1 MVRLCLLCCWL
12 LSGVASAFA
21 DDEGAAAMLK
31 VARSR
36 FELTADE
43 VAVVQRVGDEQRVEG
58 SQHRLTIRADVI
70 AFLCK
75 NRDTLALVPTRG
87 LRFEDLVISGT
98 LDLSFAKLGV
108 PLSFENC
115 QFDRQAGR
123 LSLRQGN
130 FLSLS
135 LSQCTDLPGIN
146 GRGVSVEHSFIFE
159 SECLAEI
166 DLKNADIGNDLYFEG
181 AVLNVSDPETRS
193 CLYGRNARISGD
205 VILDRATTNGRIDLQ
220 GVSIGGMFSAQDARF
235 EMPASDPTKDPVL
248 LDLSGATVGREVD
261 FDGSLIGGLVR
272 LSDAD
277 VTKAVKL
284 HQNKGGSRP
293 ALDLS
298 GLSCSRLVLDA
309 TARPQ
314 WGHLKLHGCNFG
326 DINIVEAGEKET
338 ETYLN
343 WVRSATSV
351 RFSEQPYEHLASVL
365 KKQGKD
371 DIARALLI
379 AKVEDSPTRSTV
391 DVLLRDLSWMV
402 GYGYSPL
409 RAVWLALAVIVMGFA
424 VFRTA
429 YQRGMLVVK
438 ANNAPAKLKTP
449 NLTLLMYSVDVFVP
463 LVDFGVG
470 PTYVPGKVDTGME
483 AREVTLFRVYYWFHV
498 AAGWLICTVAVAGLT
513 GLLRV

>member
-1 MVRLCLLCCWL
+1 MVRQGLLCCWL
-12 LSGVASAFA
+12 LSCVCPALA
-21 DDEGAAAMLK
+21 DEIVETPMVKA
-31 VARSR
+31 VRSR

-58 SQHRLTIRADVI
+58 GQKRLAIRADVI

-87 LRFEDLVISGT
+87 LYFENLVISGT

-108 PLSFENC
+108 PLSIENC
-115 QFDRQAGR
+115 QFDREAGR

-135 LSQCTDLPGIN
+135 ISHCTDLPGIN
-146 GRGVSVEHSFIFE
+146 ARGVSIEHSLIFE
-159 SECLAEI
+159 SQCLAEI

-181 AVLNVSDPETRS
+181 AVLEVADPSTRS

-205 VILDRATTNGRIDLQ
+205 VILDRATANARIDLQ
-220 GVSIGGMFSAQDARF
+220 GVSIGGMFSAQEARF
-235 EMPASDPTKDPVL
+235 DLPVKNESTDSVL

-261 FDGSLIGGLVR
+261 FEDTLLNGLVR
-272 LSDAD
+272 LADAD
-277 VTKAVKL
+277 VTKAVRL
-284 HQNKGGSRP
+284 HRLAAGSRP
-293 ALDLS
+293 GLDLS
-298 GLSCSRLVLDA
+298 GLNCSRLTLDA
-309 TARPQ
+309 SARPQ
-314 WGHLKLHGCNFG
+314 RGHLKLHGCSFS
-326 DINIVEAGEKET
+326 DINIVEAGEPEAA
-338 ETYLN
+338 TYLN
-343 WVRSATSV
+343 WVRSATSQ
-351 RFSEQPYEHLASVL
+351 RFSEQPYEHLASIL

-371 DIARALLI
+371 DIGRALLI
-379 AKVEDSPTRSTV
+379 AKVEDSPTRTAV
-391 DVLLRDLSWMV
+391 DALMRNLSWMV

-409 RAVWLALAVIVMGFA
+409 RAVWLALAVIMLGFV

-429 YQRGMLVVK
+429 YQRGLLVVK

-449 NLTLLMYSVDVFVP
+449 TLTLLMYSVDVFVP

-483 AREVTLFRVYYWFHV
+483 AREVTLFRIYYWFHV

>member
-1 MVRLCLLCCWL
+1 MVRQGLLWCLL
-12 LSGVASAFA
+12 LSCLCPVFGQ
-21 DDEGAAAMLK
+21 DESELGMLK

-36 FELTADE
+36 FALTNDE
-43 VAVVQRVGDEQRVEG
+43 VEVVKRVGDEQHVEG
-58 SQHRLTIRADVI
+58 DQKVLAIRADVI

-87 LRFEDLVISGT
+87 LHFENLAIEGT

-115 QFDRQAGR
+115 RFDRQGGR

-130 FLSLS
+130 FLSIS
-135 LSQCTDLPGIN
+135 ISQCSDLPGIN
-146 GRGVSVEHSFIFE
+146 ARGVSVEHSLIFE
-159 SECLAEI
+159 SQCLAEI

-181 AVLNVSDPETRS
+181 AVLEVADPASRS
-193 CLYGRNARISGD
+193 CLYGRNARINGD

-220 GVSIGGMFSAQDARF
+220 GVSIGGMFSAQEARF
-235 EMPASDPTKDPVL
+235 ETAASEHELPL
-248 LDLSGATVGREVD
+248 LDLSGATIGREVD
-261 FDGSLIGGLVR
+261 FEDSLLGGQLR
-272 LSDAD
+272 LADAD
-277 VTKAVKL
+277 VTKAVRL
-284 HQNKGGSRP
+284 HQLVSGSRP
-293 ALDLS
+293 GLDLS
-298 GLSCSRLVLDA
+298 GLSCSRLSLDA
-309 TARPQ
+309 SARPAR
-314 WGHLKLHGCNFG
+314 GKLKLHGCHFG
-326 DINIVEAGEKET
+326 DINLVDVGEPEI
-338 ETYLN
+338 ETYLQ
-343 WVRSATSV
+343 WIRSATSDK
-351 RFSEQPYEHLASVL
+351 FSEQPYEHLAGVL

-391 DVLLRDLSWMV
+391 DALIRDLSWMV

-409 RAVWLALAVIVMGFA
+409 RAVWLALAVIFFGFI

-429 YQRGMLVVK
+429 YRRGLLVVK
-438 ANNAPAKLKTP
+438 VNNAPARLKTP

-470 PTYVPGKVDTGME
+470 PAYVPGKVDAGME
-483 AREVTLFRVYYWFHV
+483 ASEVTLFRIYYWFHV

-513 GLLRV
+513 GLVRV

>member
-1 MVRLCLLCCWL
+1 MVK
-12 LSGVASAFA
+12 A
-21 DDEGAAAMLK
+21 
-31 VARSR
+31 ARSR

-58 SQHRLTIRADVI
+58 SQRRLAIRADVI

-87 LRFEDLVISGT
+87 LYFENLVISGT

-108 PLSFENC
+108 PLSIENC
-115 QFDRQAGR
+115 QFDREAGR

-135 LSQCTDLPGIN
+135 ISHCTDLPGIN
-146 GRGVSVEHSFIFE
+146 ARGVSVEHSLIFE
-159 SECLAEI
+159 SQCLAEI

-181 AVLNVSDPETRS
+181 AVLEVADPSTRS

-205 VILDRATTNGRIDLQ
+205 VILDRATANARIDLQ
-220 GVSIGGMFSAQDARF
+220 GVSIGGMFSAQEARF
-235 EMPASDPTKDPVL
+235 DLPVKNESTDAVL

-261 FDGSLIGGLVR
+261 FEDTLLNGLVR
-272 LSDAD
+272 LADAD
-277 VTKAVKL
+277 VTKTVRL
-284 HQNKGGSRP
+284 HRLAAGSRP

-298 GLSCSRLVLDA
+298 GLNCSRLALDA
-309 TARPQ
+309 SARPQ
-314 WGHLKLHGCNFG
+314 RGHLKLHGCSFS
-326 DINIVEAGEKET
+326 DINLVEAGEPEAV
-338 ETYLN
+338 TYLN
-343 WVRSATSV
+343 WVRSATSQ
-351 RFSEQPYEHLASVL
+351 RFSEQPYEHLASIL

-371 DIARALLI
+371 DIGRALLI
-379 AKVEDSPTRSTV
+379 AKVEDSPTRTAV
-391 DVLLRDLSWMV
+391 DALMRNLSWMV

-409 RAVWLALAVIVMGFA
+409 RAVWLALAVIMLGFV

-429 YQRGMLVVK
+429 YQRGLLVVK

-449 NLTLLMYSVDVFVP
+449 TLTLLMYSVDVFVP

-483 AREVTLFRVYYWFHV
+483 AREVTLFRIYYWFHV